1 LFYVPGNII
10 LYLTFGDSSL
20 IGEQYEIRV
29 EAVSPVGYQD
39 PQLENSYEITIEITD
54 VCEND

>member
-1 LFYVPGNII
+1 MFYVPGNII
-10 LYLTFGDSSL
+10 LYLTGEDSSL
-20 IGEQYEIRV
+20 IGEQYEIKV

-39 PQLENSYEITIEITD
+39 PQLENSYETIIEITD